1 MMIEYYPPR
10 KNPFQAFVLSLKG
23 SGKAR
28 FWLILAILAL
38 EGFYFYNVLAI
49 TQRSIQLYD
58 LVIALGIVFVF
69 PGYIYLMFAM
79 RLRGQKRTLSISH
92 EGLLTIIGGR
102 TFQIPWNEINS
113 IVAAE
118 ELVTIYGK
126 SGDELYVP
134 RSAFL
139 DNQQRSEFIKLV
151 SGYIHGAAAGG
162 G

>member
-10 KNPFQAFVLSLKG
+10 KNPFQAFVLSLK
-23 SGKAR
+23 SSAKAR
-28 FWLILAILAL
+28 FWLILAILVL

-49 TQRSIQLYD
+49 THRTIQIYD

-69 PGYIYLMFAM
+69 PGYIYLMFTL
-79 RLRGQKRTLSISH
+79 RLRGQKRTLSISP
-92 EGLLTIIGGR
+92 EGLYTVIGGHA
-102 TFQIPWNEINS
+102 FQIPWAEIDS
-113 IVAAE
+113 ILPAE
-118 ELVTIYGK
+118 DLVTINGK

-134 RSAFL
+134 RSAFK
-139 DNQQRSEFIKLV
+139 DDQQRSEFIGLV